1 MAESKLETA
10 RQLIVEKQY
19 AAARAVLET
28 IPDHPKAR
36 EWLAKLDEIAP
47 KDKRKLDDLVDAEDD
62 PFYYD
67 DSFGASE
74 SPRIQVTRP
83 QRDYTST
90 AILVLILYWV
100 MWLPGLIVNI
110 ITLNEANQ
118 VERET
123 GRRPEGKGCLVALLW
138 FNVIPAILTCMVI
151 ALLIGLFASGPAI
164 ENIFE
169 NIIDELATLEATPA
183 R

>member
-10 RQLIVEKQY
+10 RQLIIEKQY
-19 AAARAVLET
+19 DAARAVLET
-28 IPDHPKAR
+28 ISDHPKAR
-36 EWLAKLDEIAP
+36 EWLAKLDDVAP
-47 KDKRKLDDLVDAEDD
+47 QQKRKLSDLLEDEDD
-62 PFYYD
+62 PFYYED
-67 DSFGASE
+67 K
-74 SPRIQVTRP
+74 PKRIEVTRP
-83 QRDYTST
+83 QRDYTNT

-138 FNVIPAILTCMVI
+138 FNVIPAILTCLFI
-151 ALLIGLFASGPAI
+151 ALMIGLFASGPTI
-164 ENIFE
+164 ESTFQS
-169 NIIDELATLEATPA
+169 IIEGLETLEATPA

>member
-19 AAARAVLET
+19 DAARAVLET
-28 IPDHPKAR
+28 IADHPKAR

-47 KDKRKLDDLVDAEDD
+47 KDKRKLDDLISDDND

-67 DSFGASE
+67 DSFGGTA
-74 SPRIQVTRP
+74 RVQVTRP
-83 QRDYTST
+83 YRDYTNT
-90 AILVLILYWV
+90 AILVLILYWI

-123 GRRPEGKGCLVALLW
+123 GSRPEGKGCLVALLW
-138 FNVIPAILTCMVI
+138 FNVIPAAVTCACIVTII
-151 ALLIGLFASGPAI
+151 ALATSGPAL
-164 ENIFE
+164 ENVFE
-169 NIIDELATLEATPA
+169 NFIDELSTLEATPA

>member
-10 RQLIVEKQY
+10 RQLIIEKQY
-19 AAARAVLET
+19 DAARAVLET

-36 EWLAKLDEIAP
+36 EWLAKLDEVAP
-47 KDKRKLDDLVDAEDD
+47 QEKRKLADLMDEDEL
-62 PFYYD
+62 FYD
-67 DSFGASE
+67 DR
-74 SPRIQVTRP
+74 PHPVNVTRP
-83 QRDYTST
+83 QRDYTNT
-90 AILVLILYWV
+90 AILVLILYWL

-138 FNVIPAILTCMVI
+138 FNVIPAILTCLAL
-151 ALLIGLFASGPAI
+151 ALLVGVFASGPAI
-164 ENIFE
+164 ENVFE
-169 NIIDELATLEATPA
+169 NIIEEFGTLEATPP